1 MKEYRIKRVTGS
13 FNWDEIPELAVDQIL
28 WEPDWGIR
36 AFGRI
41 CYDEDNLYLRLRA
54 VEENIRAEYLSPMSP
69 VCTDSCLEF
78 FFLPEDRY
86 FNIEIN
92 PNGCMFVGLGHDR
105 SDTAPLPR
113 DDYTELLDIQTKRTE
128 DGWEVS
134 YRIPL
139 SFIQLYQPGYTFT
152 GTLKANVYKCGDLT
166 VHKHFLSWNPVLSE
180 KPDFHRPQDFGT
192 MIFE

>member
-113 DDYTELLDIQTKRTE
+113 DDYTELLDIQTKRTDSPNRE
-128 DGWEVS
+128 S
-134 YRIPL
+134 AA
-139 SFIQLYQPGYTFT
+139 S
-152 GTLKANVYKCGDLT
+152 
-166 VHKHFLSWNPVLSE
+166 
-180 KPDFHRPQDFGT
+180 
-192 MIFE
+192 